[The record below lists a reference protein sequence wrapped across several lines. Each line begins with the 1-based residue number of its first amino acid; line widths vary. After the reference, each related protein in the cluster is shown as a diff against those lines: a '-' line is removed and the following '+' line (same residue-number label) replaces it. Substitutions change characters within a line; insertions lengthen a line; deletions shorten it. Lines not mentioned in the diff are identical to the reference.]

1 MFSKQ
6 FITLLVPII
15 ILIGGCNRS
24 TQIDPQAEA
33 SKIQDLSHQWTAAII
48 SKDIDKILN
57 LYSPDAVQMQS
68 GFQAIVG
75 YDAIRHWYLT
85 WLNDSSLSYT
95 ASTISIEVASSCDL
109 AYERGTYSFN
119 QHTLNGLKQ
128 EIGKYLTIW
137 KKIGAEWKAVI
148 DTGTPDNTL

>member
-6 FITLLVPII
+6 FITLLAPII

-24 TQIDPQAEA
+24 TQIDTQAEA
-33 SKIQDLSHQWTAAII
+33 SKIQDLSHQWTAAIN

-57 LYSPDAVQMQS
+57 LYSPDAVQMQG

-75 YDAIRHWYLT
+75 HDAIRNWYLT
-85 WLNDSSLSYT
+85 WINDSSLSYT
-95 ASTISIEVASSCDL
+95 ASTISIEVASSSDL
-109 AYERGTYSFN
+109 AYERGTYAFN
-119 QHTLNGLKQ
+119 QHTPTGLKQ

-137 KKIGAEWKAVI
+137 KKIGGEWKAII